1 MGSRLKTGDLAPS
14 IPVMDAEG
22 NNIQLSALWTDKPVV
37 LAFLRHFG

>member
-1 MGSRLKTGDLAPS
+1 MGSRLKTGDLAPT
-14 IPVMDAEG
+14 ILVMDAEG